1 MIFRV
6 RTCVSMQFLLFDY
19 YMEMI
24 FLPIFTK
31 YFSLETSTR
40 LQELKGIEKNCE
52 PQQQSW

>member
-31 YFSLETSTR
+31 YFSLETSAR